1 MAGLGANPL
10 AHMALPK
17 LTKSNYD
24 NWSIQIKV
32 LLGAQDVWELVETGF
47 SEPANTAAWTAAQ
60 KKTLK
65 ETRAKDKTA
74 LYILYQGVDE
84 GGFEKIAG
92 ATSSK
97 EAWDI
102 LQAAYKWADR
112 VKHVRLQTIRVSSR

>member
-1 MAGLGANPL
+1 
-10 AHMALPK
+10 MALPK

-24 NWSIQIKV
+24 NWSIQIKA
-32 LLGAQDVWELVETGF
+32 LLGAQDVWELVESGYT
-47 SEPANTAAWTAAQ
+47 EPASTEALTATQ
-60 KKTLK
+60 KKLLK

-84 GGFEKIAG
+84 GGFEKIAE

-102 LQAAYKWADR
+102 LQAAYKGADR
-112 VKHVRLQTIRVSSR
+112 VKQV